1 MKDYISID
9 GNIIKNDTI
18 KGVST
23 ISENF
28 PLVFEFKPSA
38 TYSFYFYYD
47 NKYLHFYESY
57 RIGLFSN
64 KPKNIEEKNL
74 AFSRIENKRNE
85 ILNIIKFNNGN

>member
-1 MKDYISID
+1 MS
-9 GNIIKNDTI
+9 N
-18 KGVST
+18 
-23 ISENF
+23 ISEIF
-28 PLVFEFKPSA
+28 PIVFEFNPRA

-47 NKYLHFYESY
+47 NRYLYFYESY

-85 ILNIIKFNNGN
+85 ILNTIKK